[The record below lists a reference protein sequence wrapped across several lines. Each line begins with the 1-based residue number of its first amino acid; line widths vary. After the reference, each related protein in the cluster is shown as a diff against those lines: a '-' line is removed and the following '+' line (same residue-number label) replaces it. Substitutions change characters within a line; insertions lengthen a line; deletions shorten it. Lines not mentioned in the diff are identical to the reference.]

1 MIFSQ
6 NIFVRLA
13 LILLL
18 KFRKFASFFISSRN
32 NSISSTV
39 SDCRWEK
46 ICSETGDVKRWGR
59 LWFFLWWWDSGKW
72 KSFTKL
78 FISSYVYGIA
88 EGTGLIQRVWRLY
101 SDDALSTCKREWESP
116 CIGISIVTSFRVYEG
131 LTYFYFYFVKRF
143 SIRILKNSL
152 EASWKSGILIMFLWI
167 LLMSSRDV
175 SFWYFW
181 WLL

>member
-1 MIFSQ
+1 MIFSL

-59 LWFFLWWWDSGKW
+59 LWFFLWNFFKW

-78 FISSYVYGIA
+78 FISSYVYDIA
-88 EGTGLIQRVWRLY
+88 EGTGLTQRVWRLY
-101 SDDALSTCKREWESP
+101 SDDVLSTCKREWESP
-116 CIGISIVTSFRVYEG
+116 CIGISIVTSFRVYER
-131 LTYFYFYFVKRF
+131 LTYFCFYIVKRF
-143 SIRILKNSL
+143 SIRILKNYL
-152 EASWKSGILIMFLWI
+152 EASWKFGILIMFLWI